1 MFKWHRRLLGIEGR
15 IVMQDRIA
23 SHIVSITKEVFGM
36 NAQDTFLQVGQMSK
50 FIKELDKEFAI
61 EYKED

>member
-1 MFKWHRRLLGIEGR
+1 
-15 IVMQDRIA
+15 MQDRIA

-61 EYKED
+61 EYKEY

>member
-1 MFKWHRRLLGIEGR
+1 MKGER
-15 IVMQDRIA
+15 VMQDRIA

-36 NAQDTFLQVGQMSK
+36 NAQDTFLQVGQMYK

>member
-1 MFKWHRRLLGIEGR
+1 ME
-15 IVMQDRIA
+15 DRIA
-23 SHIVSITKEVFGM
+23 SHIVAITKEVF
-36 NAQDTFLQVGQMSK
+36 AITEQDTFYQLGQMSK

>member
-1 MFKWHRRLLGIEGR
+1 
-15 IVMQDRIA
+15 VQDQIA
-23 SHIVSITKEVFGM
+23 SHIVAITKEVFGM
-36 NAQDTFLQVGQMSK
+36 NVQDTFLQVGQMSK